1 MGVSFLEIIISLIST
16 FLGVDLKIIKE
27 SLNKK
32 TLKDSENLEI
42 SENIDKVSRKLEE
55 SKTII
60 ENALLEVE
68 KQKKL
73 FEQMKK
79 EAEISSQISSMN
91 QEQILALNTLLES
104 TLNKQEKKSS
114 KKNTLQNLFFCILS
128 AILGFALGKIFQ

>member
-1 MGVSFLEIIISLIST
+1 M
-16 FLGVDLKIIKE
+16 
-27 SLNKK
+27 
-32 TLKDSENLEI
+32 
-42 SENIDKVSRKLEE
+42 
-55 SKTII
+55 
-60 ENALLEVE
+60 EVE